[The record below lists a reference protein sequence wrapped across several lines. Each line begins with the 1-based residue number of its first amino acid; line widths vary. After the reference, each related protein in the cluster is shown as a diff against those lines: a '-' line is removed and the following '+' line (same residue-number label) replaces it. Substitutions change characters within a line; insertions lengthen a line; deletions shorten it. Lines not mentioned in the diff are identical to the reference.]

1 MGGGMD
7 AVDVAEL
14 WALYK
19 RNDWKGFEEVQDA
32 KVFVHKG
39 YYLVKIVGLAEKPVG
54 LYKHHYVHVLI
65 VSRN

>member
-1 MGGGMD
+1 MDGGMG

-19 RNDWKGFEEVQDA
+19 RNDWKGFGVVQDA

-39 YYLVKIVGLAEKPVG
+39 CYLVETVGSIEKLVGLDT
-54 LYKHHYVHVLI
+54 HHYVHVPI
-65 VSRN
+65 A